1 MIAPIVLILVGLALA
16 FAGHRLI
23 WLLVG
28 AAGFIVGYK
37 LVDLFLPFADDL
49 VLLVIGVIVGLIAGW
64 LATRFVSI
72 LIKIAAFIIV
82 GNVAIALVELFGVTS
97 TLWIVIAFVIGGLI
111 GLGLVRFALDLAL
124 ILISAVGGAAMVVQ
138 GLPALRGVE
147 PSTVTIVI
155 GLVVLVAGMIVQY
168 RMMQDQPAS

>member
-1 MIAPIVLILVGLALA
+1 MIAPIVLVLIGLALA
-16 FAGHRLI
+16 FAGHRLV

-37 LVDLFLPFADDL
+37 LVDLFLPFADDM
-49 VLLVIGVIVGLIAGW
+49 VLLVIGIIVGLIAGW

-72 LIKIAAFIIV
+72 LVKIAAFILV

-97 TLWIVIAFVIGGLI
+97 TLWIVVAFFIGGLI

-124 ILISAVGGAAMVVQ
+124 ILISAVGGAAMVTQ
-138 GLPALRGVE
+138 GLPALLNRE
-147 PSTVTIVI
+147 PGTFTALI
-155 GLVVLVAGMIVQY
+155 GLVVLVAGILVQY
-168 RMMQDQPAS
+168 RGMQTQSES